1 MIDLMK
7 RSSTALIVFGVL
19 ATIFGLIAAFFPV
32 ATALTLVLLWGIYAL
47 VDGVTAAVLAFSG
60 DALQSRGSLIFAA
73 VVGIAAGLFAILQP
87 VKSAVA
93 LAWVIGLWLLVR
105 GVLELVGAFTNTD
118 VQSRWLLALGGL
130 LWMLGGILVIS
141 FPGVAALAIS
151 LWLGLLAIVWGIVLV
166 WAGLHMRTTAKLS
179 EPIPGEVV

>member
-7 RSSTALIVFGVL
+7 RSSTALIVFGLL
-19 ATIFGLIAAFFPV
+19 ATTFGLIAAFFPV
-32 ATALTLVLLWGIYAL
+32 GTVLTLVLLWGIYAL
-47 VDGVTAAVLAFSG
+47 IDGVTAAVLAFSG
-60 DALQSRGSLIFAA
+60 DARQSRGFLVFAA
-73 VVGIAAGLFAILQP
+73 VVGIAAGMFAILQP
-87 VKSAVA
+87 LTSAVA

-105 GVLELVGAFTNTD
+105 GLLELVGAFTNTD

-130 LWMLGGILVIS
+130 LWMLGGVVVIS

-151 LWLGLLAIVWGIVLV
+151 LWLGILAFVWGIVLV
-166 WAGLHMRTTAKLS
+166 VAGFRLRTIAKQA